1 MTKEQRL
8 DIVKEYISDVDSK
21 DVLDSIEKKCRII
34 GEDVDVF
41 LVGVQDGTIDANE
54 IEWYNG
60 EEEEPEREE
69 SGHPLDEPWDEQ
81 LAQKEQEDFAQD
93 GDFENMEG
101 HEIL

>member
-1 MTKEQRL
+1 
-8 DIVKEYISDVDSK
+8 
-21 DVLDSIEKKCRII
+21 
-34 GEDVDVF
+34 
-41 LVGVQDGTIDANE
+41 
-54 IEWYNG
+54 
-60 EEEEPEREE
+60 EPEREE